1 MWRLIGEACLLIT
14 RSTLTVRRNI
24 LDRFDKNIQVSIDDK
39 KVFNAC
45 SKNCREKKKR
55 RNEIYREFYFTR
67 GMLGQCLEEAMFY
80 TNSLIRWDT
89 EIKGDDGEGRG
100 DGVW

>member
-45 SKNCREKKKR
+45 SKNC
-55 RNEIYREFYFTR
+55 
-67 GMLGQCLEEAMFY
+67 
-80 TNSLIRWDT
+80 
-89 EIKGDDGEGRG
+89 DGEGGGMKFGEKSRSLSS
-100 DGVW
+100 